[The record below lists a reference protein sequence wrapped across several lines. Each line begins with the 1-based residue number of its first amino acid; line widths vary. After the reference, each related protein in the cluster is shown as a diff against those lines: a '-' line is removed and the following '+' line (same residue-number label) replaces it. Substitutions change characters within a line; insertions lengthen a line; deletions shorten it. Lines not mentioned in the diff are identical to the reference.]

1 MTKAG
6 MKTPEKGKTGNKRYQ
21 PYEPPKISTVEP
33 EPDSGN
39 LLKRLMESDESR
51 LTEPIISLDSRTEFD
66 GRESWEKDRGDRG
79 ILKLYNVYNDDNT
92 LKLELK
98 EVNEDGSE
106 ISRCNAKIDSIK
118 LKYDFLSQIRST
130 DSTKRGYGTNL
141 LYLLAKAR
149 NDEIV
154 HNGINYNE
162 ITIRDFL
169 PVIFNPFR
177 NLFHLS
183 VTLWSEKF
191 KISSPQFTLFEPF
204 YREELSGV
212 VYILYNH
219 ENTEED
225 SLEKEIETLKEEKIR
240 LLAEMENLRK
250 RFERE
255 KVETIKFG
263 SINLARDILSPGD
276 NLERALDALPEDEN
290 HPESIKNLIDGLKM
304 VLKEYKSTLEK
315 HGVKKIETLNKK
327 FDHNFHQAMMEVEN
341 NDVEEG
347 TVVQEVQSGYT
358 MHDRLLR
365 AAMVGVSKKPVA
377 KKEEPTEEK
386 EEDNPENESKEKS

>member
-1 MTKAG
+1 MV
-6 MKTPEKGKTGNKRYQ
+6 EKKEEDIQQEEIK
-21 PYEPPKISTVEP
+21 
-33 EPDSGN
+33 EPDSEN
-39 LLKRLMESDESR
+39 IENEEDNNDNQENKDTEESS
-51 LTEPIISLDSRTEFD
+51 
-66 GRESWEKDRGDRG
+66 
-79 ILKLYNVYNDDNT
+79 
-92 LKLELK
+92 
-98 EVNEDGSE
+98 ED
-106 ISRCNAKIDSIK
+106 
-118 LKYDFLSQIRST
+118 
-130 DSTKRGYGTNL
+130 
-141 LYLLAKAR
+141 
-149 NDEIV
+149 
-154 HNGINYNE
+154 
-162 ITIRDFL
+162 
-169 PVIFNPFR
+169 
-177 NLFHLS
+177 
-183 VTLWSEKF
+183 
-191 KISSPQFTLFEPF
+191 
-204 YREELSGV
+204 
-212 VYILYNH
+212 
-219 ENTEED
+219 ENTEEE

-315 HGVKKIETLNKK
+315 HGVKKIETLNQK

-341 NDVEEG
+341 NEVEEG

-377 KKEEPTEEK
+377 TTEEPKEK
-386 EEDNPENESKEKS
+386 EEDNSEHESKEKS

>member
-1 MTKAG
+1 MV
-6 MKTPEKGKTGNKRYQ
+6 EKKEEDNQQEEIK
-21 PYEPPKISTVEP
+21 
-33 EPDSGN
+33 EPDSEN
-39 LLKRLMESDESR
+39 IENEEDNNDTQENTD
-51 LTEPIISLDSRTEFD
+51 TEEI
-66 GRESWEKDRGDRG
+66 
-79 ILKLYNVYNDDNT
+79 
-92 LKLELK
+92 K
-98 EVNEDGSE
+98 EN
-106 ISRCNAKIDSIK
+106 
-118 LKYDFLSQIRST
+118 
-130 DSTKRGYGTNL
+130 
-141 LYLLAKAR
+141 
-149 NDEIV
+149 
-154 HNGINYNE
+154 
-162 ITIRDFL
+162 
-169 PVIFNPFR
+169 
-177 NLFHLS
+177 
-183 VTLWSEKF
+183 
-191 KISSPQFTLFEPF
+191 
-204 YREELSGV
+204 
-212 VYILYNH
+212 

-315 HGVKKIETLNKK
+315 HGVKKIETLNQK

-377 KKEEPTEEK
+377 KTEEPKEEK
-386 EEDNPENESKEKS
+386 KEDNPENESKEKS